1 MTIQLAIQFFKK
13 HMPII
18 TRRDPYA
25 GPKTFMTW
33 VFQEAI
39 SALEKQIP
47 KKVDEDE
54 CECIVCNS
62 AIDEKYASGLWDL
75 AGEICENLF
84 SDSEKEQDTVYYCL
98 REWLEKQP
106 YCPKCGQARNWSD

>member
-1 MTIQLAIQFFKK
+1 MTIQMAIQFFKK

-47 KKVDEDE
+47 KSLS
-54 CECIVCNS
+54 N
-62 AIDEKYASGLWDL
+62 
-75 AGEICENLF
+75 
-84 SDSEKEQDTVYYCL
+84 
-98 REWLEKQP
+98 
-106 YCPKCGQARNWSD
+106 

>member
-18 TRRDPYA
+18 TRRNPYA

-39 SALEKQIP
+39 SALEKQMPMQITEVH
-47 KKVDEDE
+47 VDEYICPACGAE
-54 CECIVCNS
+54 NSCEQGIVE
-62 AIDEKYASGLWDL
+62 DK
-75 AGEICENLF
+75 F
-84 SDSEKEQDTVYYCL
+84 
-98 REWLEKQP
+98 
-106 YCPKCGQARNWSD
+106 CPECGQALDWSD